1 MATLFLRAAIGPAL
15 LFSFSQIVP
24 AATFNIADGDV
35 AGLISAIN
43 TANSNNQDDTINLA
57 ASGNYVLTAA
67 NNGSNGLPI
76 IGIDNGHNL
85 TINGN
90 DATIVRSAASG
101 TPEFRFFQMTGN
113 FTNNV
118 TISSLTLTNGYVS
131 SAGGGAIQL
140 DDATTLDLVNCT
152 IANNAATV

>member
-1 MATLFLRAAIGPAL
+1 MVTVFLRVAIGTVL
-15 LFSFSQIVP
+15 LFSFSQIAP

-57 ASGNYVLTAA
+57 SSGNYVLTAA

-76 IGIDNGHNL
+76 IGSDNGHNL

-90 DATIVRSAASG
+90 GASG
-101 TPEFRFFQMTGN
+101 TNSHAG
-113 FTNNV
+113 
-118 TISSLTLTNGYVS
+118 SNGH
-131 SAGGGAIQL
+131 ARANGRL
-140 DDATTLDLVNCT
+140 DSKARTQHV
-152 IANNAATV
+152 AMRPSRR